1 MELSLQVQKGLRTK
15 FDDEDDNKQMDAG
28 RPLWKEGEDAYKA
41 WQLEFKHDR

>member
-15 FDDEDDNKQMDAG
+15 FGNEDDNKQMDAG
-28 RPLWKEGEDAYKA
+28 RPFGKKGEETYKA

>member
-28 RPLWKEGEDAYKA
+28 RPLLKEGEVTYKA
-41 WQLEFKHDR
+41 WPLEFKDSR